1 MHFWLIL
8 TKKLSMKRIVE
19 FPLEDGD
26 SIFVEVDEPAQTD
39 SRIGIPDDRIGI
51 SDRIFQK
58 STQSFESAFKSV
70 KPIANAILDKV
81 NNLNQPADEVE
92 VKFGIR
98 ITAGLKAVV
107 ASGDSEVNYEIT
119 LKWNRGLK
127 DESRA

>member
-1 MHFWLIL
+1 
-8 TKKLSMKRIVE
+8 MKRIVE

-70 KPIANAILDKV
+70 KPIANAILNKV
-81 NNLNQPADEVE
+81 NSLNQPADEVE

-98 ITAGLKAVV
+98 ITVGLGAVV
-107 ASGDSEVNYEIT
+107 ASSSSEVNYEIT
-119 LKWNRGLK
+119 LKWNRGLE

>member
-1 MHFWLIL
+1 
-8 TKKLSMKRIVE
+8 MKRIVE
-19 FPLEDGD
+19 FSLEDGD

-39 SRIGIPDDRIGI
+39 SRIGISDDRIGIPDDRIGI
-51 SDRIFQK
+51 SDRIFQR

-92 VKFGIR
+92 VKFGIK
-98 ITAGLKAVV
+98 ITAGFGAIV

-119 LKWNRGLK
+119 LKWNRELK

>member
-1 MHFWLIL
+1 
-8 TKKLSMKRIVE
+8 MKRIVE

-26 SIFVEVDEPAQTD
+26 SILVEVDEPAQTD

-51 SDRIFQK
+51 TDRIFPR

-70 KPIANAILDKV
+70 KPIANAVLNKV
-81 NNLNQPADEVE
+81 NSLNQPADEVE
-92 VKFGIR
+92 VKFGVK
-98 ITAGLKAVV
+98 ITAELGAIV
-107 ASGDSEVNYEIT
+107 ASGKSEVNYEIT

>member
-1 MHFWLIL
+1 
-8 TKKLSMKRIVE
+8 MKRIVE

-26 SIFVEVDEPAQTD
+26 SILVEVDEPAQTD

-81 NNLNQPADEVE
+81 NHLNQPADEVE

-98 ITAGLKAVV
+98 ITAGLGAVV
-107 ASGDSEVNYEIT
+107 ASGSSEVNYEIT
-119 LKWNRGLK
+119 LKWNRGLE

>member
-1 MHFWLIL
+1 VHFWLIL

>member
-1 MHFWLIL
+1 
-8 TKKLSMKRIVE
+8 MKRIVE

-70 KPIANAILDKV
+70 KPIANAILNKV